1 MNSADMDFCQEGHIP
16 SPDAVVENGGDFM
29 LDDLPKPVA
38 ILRYVS
44 PDAEYASKECI
55 YYILGTAHVSKES
68 CEDTAL
74 LIRKVR
80 PDIVFVELCCERQA
94 VLQMHHL
101 KEPVVSDIIKEL
113 RKGRVTLFQAV
124 YGWLL
129 GRVGAGLDVV
139 PGEEFRV
146 AVKEAHAVGA
156 RVVLGDRP
164 LSITLAR
171 LWGALSLW
179 EKWRLLSSLLWQGL
193 AVLDKNELRKEIEK
207 MKETDVL
214 TEAVKEVGRDFPSL
228 LGPLLTERDQ
238 YMTYI
243 LRRIADQGRTVVGI
257 VGAGHLEG
265 IRENWDKEIDV
276 HTICSVPIVTSSK
289 SKRSFKV
296 GTLLVVA
303 LTGATIL
310 YGVARWRRP

>member
-1 MNSADMDFCQEGHIP
+1 MEFSQEGQIP
-16 SPDAVVENGGDFM
+16 SPDTVVENGGD
-29 LDDLPKPVA
+29 LIDDLPKPLAV
-38 ILRYVS
+38 LRYTS
-44 PDAEYASKECI
+44 SDAEYASKECV

-68 CEDTAL
+68 CEDTAA
-74 LIRKVR
+74 LIRKVQ
-80 PDIVFVELCCERQA
+80 PDIVFIELCCERQA

-101 KEPVVSDIIKEL
+101 KEPILSDIVKEL

-129 GRVGAGLDVV
+129 GRVGAGLDVA

-171 LWGALSLW
+171 LWAALSLW
-179 EKWRLLSSLLWQGL
+179 EKWRLLTSLLWQGV
-193 AVLDKNELRKEIEK
+193 AVLDKDEMRKEIEK

-214 TEAVKEVGRDFPSL
+214 TEAVKEVGREFPSL

-243 LRRIADQGRTVVGI
+243 LRRIASQGHTVVGV

-265 IRENWDKEIDV
+265 IRENWTKEFDV
-276 HTICSVPIVTSSK
+276 SSICSIPTASK
-289 SKRSFKV
+289 KLSRSLKV
-296 GTLLVVA
+296 GSLLVVA
-303 LTGATIL
+303 LTGATVL
-310 YGVARWRRP
+310 YGVARWRRH